1 MAGKLF
7 RDDLFYRLSVVVI
20 TLPPLRE
27 RAEDIPA
34 LVQYF
39 LRRYGKEL
47 GADRASILPKAVQIL
62 SEQPWP
68 GNIRE
73 LENAVRKALLL
84 ARGYSIGASD
94 VRKALNASP
103 ARTNGDSP
111 IAAHVAELLAAA
123 SRGALENV
131 RADLFENADRELFS
145 QAIKLAQGNQAKAA
159 RWLGVSRLT
168 MREKLTHFG
177 VHPAREG
184 AGE

>member
-1 MAGKLF
+1 M
-7 RDDLFYRLSVVVI
+7 FYRLSVVVI

-47 GADRASILPKAVQIL
+47 GAAQASIDPAAEQLL
-62 SEQPWP
+62 REQPWP

-73 LENAVRKALLL
+73 LENAIRKALLL
-84 ARGYSIGASD
+84 ARGYAIGVAE
-94 VRKALNASP
+94 VRQALSASP
-103 ARTNGDSP
+103 SRAVGDSP
-111 IAAHVAELLAAA
+111 IAAYVAELLAAA
-123 SRGALENV
+123 SRGELENV
-131 RADLFENADRELFS
+131 RADLFETADREIFS

-168 MREKLTHFG
+168 MREKLTQFG
-177 VHPAREG
+177 IHPAQDQP
-184 AGE
+184 